1 MKKNVLIV
9 LLTAVLLTALLA
21 GCSGVGMSEEE
32 KKSQFLI
39 GTWTATEATVNGVT
53 KDPSEIF
60 QDALSLDFVKGG
72 DCTMS
77 IGDKQSELKWELVD
91 DGVILSGEDT
101 YTVTFPDAQRKT
113 LMINIK
119 GIDILMEKAEEEK

>member
-9 LLTAVLLTALLA
+9 LLTAVLVAALLA

-32 KKSQFLI
+32 RKSQFLI

-60 QDALSLDFVKGG
+60 QDTLSLDFEKGG
-72 DCTMS
+72 KCTML
-77 IGDKQSELKWELVD
+77 IGETESPLEWELVD
-91 DGVILSGEDT
+91 DGVILTGEET

-113 LMINIK
+113 LSINIK